1 MPEYLKKF
9 SSALL
14 KKFCQMTDIQT
25 IIQTRLQILAPQQLE
40 LTDDSHLHAGHKGHR
55 GGGHYSLLIVSDT
68 FIGLSRLA
76 RQRKI
81 HQLLED
87 LFRTNTIHALSIRA
101 CTNIEYLTR

>member
-9 SSALL
+9 SSVLL

-55 GGGHYSLLIVSDT
+55 GGGHYSLLIVSDA

-76 RQRKI
+76 RSINYLKI
-81 HQLLED
+81 YSEQIPFML
-87 LFRTNTIHALSIRA
+87 
-101 CTNIEYLTR
+101 